1 MGRKITYHEE
11 SVNPFYFLAI
21 SIGKG
26 RKNPTKRAVML
37 SEKIF
42 YAGVSRH
49 DTFSHRKSCSSARY
63 SAVLCGGIS
72 GTFPLSARERA
83 GDEGSGSQTNDGSV
97 FSQ

>member
-37 SEKIF
+37 SEI
-42 YAGVSRH
+42 
-49 DTFSHRKSCSSARY
+49 
-63 SAVLCGGIS
+63 LPGG
-72 GTFPLSARERA
+72 
-83 GDEGSGSQTNDGSV
+83 GDSQ
-97 FSQ
+97 